1 MRALR
6 AAVAIVA
13 LLCLSCPG
21 PVGQTGREGLEGTA
35 PEANWEGAARKDGLT
50 AEDVATLRKDKLLV
64 SNEEFKQVFVP
75 YIRGRLTLFITS
87 DSLLNGFHVLYEESI
102 LRMERANARKLPE
115 ILRFIRAKL
124 PAVGAEIRGKPELV
138 RAARRRAQIII
149 GTALGLLGD
158 KTVPPPADIATLV
171 DEEVKRIEA
180 ADGRLKP
187 AWLGPPDD
195 GFLELDYTRFK
206 PRGFYAKS
214 ETLQRYF
221 RAVSWLQSI
230 PFRVRKDEELLSIL
244 LLGRSFT
251 YGQFRDGLGDRD
263 EYWGFFEGF
272 SEFIGAGDD
281 WDITTAAHRAQ
292 TELTFDFAADGMT
305 DERASIM
312 KEAAGDGKGPKINDQ
327 IRFAPSDPSK
337 AAEPE
342 FRILSAYR
350 TPDAILFQR
359 TTDFRRFGQLDR
371 LPSGLEVCAA
381 LGSSFATSKLTD
393 KDREK
398 RLKTI
403 DESKPLFEGGSL
415 YFDYLDCLRALLGEV
430 EPDAPP
436 FMKND
441 AWKTKN
447 CQTALGGW
455 AQLRHTWALQAK
467 QSVSYADG
475 HETPTGFVEPAP
487 EFFARMGRLADRTEA
502 LLKRAGAFEPDREGR
517 VEGIRA
523 AADLIR
529 RKDLAKKGKD
539 GLRALSNVEYL
550 TLDRALNYVGVQSV
564 TAITDEPEKYW
575 PEAMRQ
581 LDKLADDVEK
591 GVKPEDADL
600 ARMLAHDEFDIA
612 PRWRAL
618 GEICRRLEA
627 MAHKQLRGVPFSR
640 AEDDFLKAYGT
651 TLAAI
656 MLYGGNSYLTP
667 RDDAP
672 RVVDVA
678 WNPNTGQC
686 LEVGV
691 GYPRA
696 LYVLYPVKGREVLAK
711 GAVMPYYEFPHATRL
726 TDAEWMVLLDSP
738 GKPDLPEWV
747 KPLIGAGGTRDRD
760 SNEGP

>member
-1 MRALR
+1 
-6 AAVAIVA
+6 
-13 LLCLSCPG
+13 
-21 PVGQTGREGLEGTA
+21 
-35 PEANWEGAARKDGLT
+35 
-50 AEDVATLRKDKLLV
+50 
-64 SNEEFKQVFVP
+64 
-75 YIRGRLTLFITS
+75 LFITS

-102 LRMERANARKLPE
+102 LRMETANARKLPE
-115 ILRFIRAKL
+115 ILRFIQAKL
-124 PAVGAEIRGKPELV
+124 PTVGAEIRGKPELV
-138 RAARRRAQIII
+138 SAARRRAQIIVA
-149 GTALGLLGD
+149 TALGLLGD
-158 KTVPPPADIATLV
+158 KTVQPSADIAKLV

-180 ADGRLKP
+180 AEGRLKP

-195 GFLELDYTRFK
+195 GFIELDYTRYK

-251 YGQFRDGLGDRD
+251 YGQFGDGLGDRD

-272 SEFIGAGDD
+272 SEFIGTGDD
-281 WDITTAAHRAQ
+281 WDITTAAHKAQ
-292 TELTFDFAADGMT
+292 NEIDFDFDADGMT
-305 DERASIM
+305 DERKSILE
-312 KEAAGDGKGPKINDQ
+312 EAAGDGKGPKINDQ

-350 TPDAILFQR
+350 TPDAVLFQR
-359 TTDFRRFGQLDR
+359 TTDIRRFKQLDR

-381 LGSSFATSKLTD
+381 LGSSFAASKLTD
-393 KDREK
+393 KDRD
-398 RLKTI
+398 RLLKTI
-403 DESKPLFEGGSL
+403 DESKPLFEGDSL

-441 AWKTKN
+441 AWKTKS

-455 AQLRHTWALQAK
+455 AQLRHAWALQAK
-467 QSVSYADG
+467 QSVTYANG
-475 HETPTGFVEPAP
+475 HETPSGFVEPVP
-487 EFFARMGRLADRTEA
+487 EFYARMGRLADRTEA

-529 RKDLAKKGKD
+529 KKDFAKKGKD
-539 GLRALSNVEYL
+539 AWNDLSSDEFVILVGALDFVEF
-550 TLDRALNYVGVQSV
+550 RSV
-564 TAITDEPEKYW
+564 KASRDEPDKFW
-575 PEAMRQ
+575 PEAMKQ
-581 LDKLADDVEK
+581 LDKLADDIAK
-591 GVKPEDADL
+591 GVKPQDAGL

-618 GEICRRLEA
+618 GDTCRRLEA
-627 MAHKQLRGVPFSR
+627 MAHKQLRGVPFGR
-640 AEDDFLKAYGT
+640 AEDGFLKEYGT
-651 TLAAI
+651 TLAGV
-656 MLYGGNSYLTP
+656 MFYGGNSYLTP

-678 WNPNTGQC
+678 CNPNTGQC

-691 GYPRA
+691 GRSRA
-696 LYVLYPVKGREVLAK
+696 LYVLYPVKGRDVLAK
-711 GAVMPYYEFPHATRL
+711 GAVVPYYEFRHAARL
-726 TDAEWMVLLDSP
+726 TDAEWMALLDSP

-747 KPLIGAGGTRDRD
+747 KPLIGAGGTRDRYSD
-760 SNEGP
+760 EGP